1 MTDTQEHII
10 SKIQRAS
17 NKVHQKTMRGSADVV
32 FVSRRVMDEI
42 ENVLDDQHFV
52 IAEASGWSGHAAPCD
67 IRAMVQMG
75 HMEMDVQHTE
85 ASDGDIADEKAQ
97 ALADDPNTEQDTKE
111 EVKEQWE
118 TLDIPEIE
126 FKFAK
131 EEWVETHDIT
141 LEDEVFG

>member
-1 MTDTQEHII
+1 MTDTQEHIV
-10 SKIQRAS
+10 SKIQQAS

-42 ENVLDDQHFV
+42 EDVLNDQNFV
-52 IAEASGWSGHAAPCD
+52 IAEASGWFGHAAPCD
-67 IRAMVQMG
+67 IRAVVQMG
-75 HMEMDVQHTE
+75 RMEMDVQDPE
-85 ASDGDIADEKAQ
+85 SSGGGIADGEAQ
-97 ALADDPNTEQDTKE
+97 ALADDPGTGQDTKE
-111 EVKEQWE
+111 EVKEQWD

-131 EEWVETHDIT
+131 EEWVETHDIA